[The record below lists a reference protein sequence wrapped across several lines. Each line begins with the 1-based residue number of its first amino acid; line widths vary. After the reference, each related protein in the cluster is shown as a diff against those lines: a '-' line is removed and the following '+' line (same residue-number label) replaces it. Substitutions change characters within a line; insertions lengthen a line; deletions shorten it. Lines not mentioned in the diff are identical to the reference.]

1 MSSIDLRVNIL
12 KNKHNINEFILN
24 LSPVELF
31 KDNED
36 IVRSILKG
44 DFDSDGLVLKDFI
57 MKFKKNLTLEML
69 ETGLLENIWGNGL
82 ISKRIN
88 NIKDILDYCDE
99 SILFDKYIFNTND
112 RLINKIFK
120 EEIFDFFSY
129 KLKLVETNFG
139 VKKLETLAKDL
150 AIQKQYTTAINSL
163 DKMVFRK
170 CRSYM
175 LYHDEFLNKITTIT
189 DFENFK
195 ETNTELI
202 KTINAEK
209 KLKIDYLKKED
220 VFLMLL
226 TSESKNGVK
235 KIVSNWFSEDEEL
248 RKFFVDNLRVLTKA
262 NKEIINICI
271 EKYKAE
277 LPNLTVPTSK
287 LDDYFIKFLNSKYY
301 TELDAFLDLANFT
314 KNIYIEKHLADLNRI
329 KVINQHYSDEYI
341 KEKIT
346 EKSNYFTNYI
356 VSILA
361 NHDGLTEK
369 EKNSLKNEL
378 KKKNYVDL
386 VSFKSNLKIFDFEN
400 LFTTI
405 KSIND
410 KEMVSLYKSKILDE
424 ISDIRKNSDEVKDLV
439 GSNIARIVVKYT
451 NIFNDFSI
459 INNEEL
465 KNIYLDE
472 YKKDKKTYLAKTP
485 IYFLLPDYMTETMVD
500 AISFQNWNDVLSK
513 NKKPNFLKDVLLT
526 DKNFPFIIKIIKDV
540 ILLDDE
546 LKKIYLKKSNIK
558 ALKNHDSELD
568 VFLNKIETFL
578 EVKEKLV
585 FDKNEESHKNN
596 IKVNKI

>member
-1 MSSIDLRVNIL
+1 MSSVDFRVNIL
-12 KNKHNINEFILN
+12 KNKQNLNEFILN
-24 LSPVELF
+24 LPPMELF

-36 IVRSILKG
+36 IVRAILKG

-129 KLKLVETNFG
+129 KLKLVETDFG
-139 VKKLETLAKDL
+139 VKKLETLAKDW

-248 RKFFVDNLRVLTKA
+248 RKFFVDNLKVLTKA

-369 EKNSLKNEL
+369 EKNSLRNEL

-439 GSNIARIVVKYT
+439 GSNIARIVVTYT
-451 NIFNDFSI
+451 NVFNDFSI

-485 IYFLLPDYMTETMVD
+485 IYFLLPDYMTQTMVD
-500 AISFQNWNDVLSK
+500 AISFQNWKDVLSK
-513 NKKPNFLKDVLLT
+513 NKKPNFLKDVLLK
-526 DKNFPFIIKIIKDV
+526 DKNFPFIMKIIKDV

-585 FDKNEESHKNN
+585 FDKNEENHKNN